1 MIKLSPGKK
10 RERDRMADKN
20 WRLYQEYKKLGCP
33 KSMLLE
39 FSLTDEQIMSI
50 PSMEERREFYKA
62 WLQENRKR
70 INVRYLKR
78 FVFVVCVILLSTII
92 YLSIARHYG
101 VF

>member
-1 MIKLSPGKK
+1 
-10 RERDRMADKN
+10 
-20 WRLYQEYKKLGCP
+20 
-33 KSMLLE
+33 
-39 FSLTDEQIMSI
+39 
-50 PSMEERREFYKA
+50 MEERREFYKA

>member
-1 MIKLSPGKK
+1 MLSRGKK
-10 RERDRMADKN
+10 ERDRMADKN

-39 FSLTDEQIMSI
+39 FRLTNEQLLSI

-70 INVRYLKR
+70 MHVRCLKF

-92 YLSIARHYG
+92 YLSIARP
-101 VF
+101 